1 MHFHVGTFEFLKFFM
16 MLLIAGFLI
25 RTIEIS
31 WPQSKISQALAYI
44 Y

>member
-1 MHFHVGTFEFLKFFM
+1 MHFHVGTFEFLKFVF

-25 RTIEIS
+25 RTVEIK
-31 WPQSKISQALAYI
+31 WPQSKFSQALAYI